1 MDRQS
6 PKLIIEPKE
15 YLSWTAR
22 AVIKVK
28 QTKFDQQYGTGSSR
42 KLVINYYKIS
52 GIDGS
57 DSAIPAH
64 HRNKRHTHLTTKY
77 FAEAPINSKMHFFN
91 HLLRIPE
98 KVHRELV
105 TLVDANIPMIEHL
118 HTSVELVCEGATI
131 PYRHIVKNSVIDK
144 YLLEVSPRGENI
156 KTYSSEFIA
165 HNCSVAYEAVFY

>member
-1 MDRQS
+1 
-6 PKLIIEPKE
+6 
-15 YLSWTAR
+15 
-22 AVIKVK
+22 
-28 QTKFDQQYGTGSSR
+28 
-42 KLVINYYKIS
+42 
-52 GIDGS
+52 
-57 DSAIPAH
+57 
-64 HRNKRHTHLTTKY
+64 
-77 FAEAPINSKMHFFN
+77 MHFFN
-91 HLLRIPE
+91 YLLRIPE

-165 HNCSVAYEAVFY
+165 HNCSVTYEAVFY